1 MFPALILE
9 ENSVKK
15 LTEVR
20 LTRLRIFSIICASK
34 NGIRRIRQV
43 CKRFFRVE
51 YLSVSI
57 SEKGKCF
64 DSKNLLSS
72 CLLLSL

>member
-20 LTRLRIFSIICASK
+20 LIRLRIISIICASK
-34 NGIRRIRQV
+34 NGIRRIVQV
-43 CKRFFRVE
+43 CRRFFRVE

-57 SEKGKCF
+57 SEKDKCF
-64 DSKNLLSS
+64 DSRNLLS